1 MALFPQ
7 GFLDDLKAQT
17 DIVAIIGD
25 VTPLKKAGAAWKG
38 LCPFHAEKTPSFN
51 VNKDKGFFKCFGCGV
66 GGDAVKF
73 VELYQKVTF
82 PEAVRYLAQRA
93 SLTIPEAVEGSD
105 DRVAAAERE
114 ALVKLHEDAQSFY
127 LEQLAGAAGA
137 RARRE
142 VETRGLAATTIEAFG
157 YGYAP
162 AAGRDTLHGL
172 FAGRSVPL
180 ALQLKSGLVVQRD
193 DGRVVDRFRHR
204 LMIPIRRDTGVLVGF
219 GGRALDEG
227 QVPKYLNSPETPIY
241 SKGRTLYGLD
251 VTKGAI
257 KKHNYCVLVEG
268 YFDLAQVWQAGV
280 APVVA
285 SSGTALTVSQA
296 RLLKR
301 FAGKIVLSFDP
312 DAAGQGAAVRSSE
325 LLVAEGF
332 QVNVALLPE
341 GSDPDTYI
349 RKAGGRAYTERLK
362 TSRPY
367 LEFLLD
373 RAAERLDLNKPE
385 GRRMFIG
392 QMLGVAATIPDA
404 AARDQFADRL
414 AHKARITEAV
424 VRDEIR
430 KAAAQKKTEAP
441 AVAVPVTARMLDA
454 EQGLLWTLVHRP
466 VEGLAALAQLEPGDL
481 DGLLA
486 APVFVMAQSLAEMPA
501 DVLPELLQERL
512 NEGER
517 ALVARA
523 ASREAAA
530 PPTECVNAL
539 KRRRLERERSD
550 VQQAIDRLQAAAG
563 TDDGQ
568 EYADLWARK
577 MELLRQLEVLNG

>member
-7 GFLDDLKAQT
+7 NFLDDLKAQS
-17 DIVAIIGD
+17 DIVSIIGD
-25 VTPLKKAGAAWKG
+25 VTPLKKAGATWKG
-38 LCPFHAEKTPSFN
+38 LCPFHTEKTPSFN

-66 GGDAVKF
+66 GGDVVKF

-93 SLTIPEAVEGSD
+93 NLPVPEAVEGSE
-105 DRVAAAERE
+105 DRVASAERE
-114 ALVKLHEDAQSFY
+114 ALAKLHEDAQAFY
-127 LEQLAGAAGA
+127 VEQLAGSAGS

-142 VETRGLAATTIEAFG
+142 LEARELAPTTVETFG

-162 AAGRDTLHGL
+162 AAGRDTLHAL
-172 FAGRSVPL
+172 FASRSVPL
-180 ALQLKSGLVVQRD
+180 ALQLKSGLVMQRD

-204 LMIPIRRDTGVLVGF
+204 LMIPIRRDTGVLVAF
-219 GGRALDEG
+219 GGRALDDG

-268 YFDLAQVWQAGV
+268 YFDLAQVWQSGV

-301 FAGKIVLSFDP
+301 FSGKIVLSFDP

-373 RAAERLDLNKPE
+373 RAAERLDLNRPE

-392 QMLGVAATIPDA
+392 QMLSVAATIPDA

-441 AVAVPVTARMLDA
+441 AVAVPVTARLLDA
-454 EQGLLWTLVHRP
+454 EQGLLWALVNHP
-466 VEGLAALAQLEPGDL
+466 VEGLAAQAQLEPGDL
-481 DGLLA
+481 EGLMS
-486 APVFVMAQSLAEMPA
+486 APVFAVAQSLADMPA

-530 PPTECVNAL
+530 PPAECVNAL

-550 VQQAIDRLQAAAG
+550 VQEAIDRLQAAAG
-563 TDDGQ
+563 TGDHP
-568 EYADLWARK
+568 EFAELWARK
-577 MELLRQLEVLNG
+577 MELLRRLEVLNG